1 MEMTEI
7 IFRAFVDTQFQ
18 GCKGKDVAIV
28 IFLKID
34 AQLPKRWSVFDNN
47 HSNSPNNLYF
57 DVTGGNFL

>member
-1 MEMTEI
+1 MQNSYKKKQSMEMTEI

-34 AQLPKRWSVFDNN
+34 AQLPKR
-47 HSNSPNNLYF
+47 
-57 DVTGGNFL
+57 